1 AARAEIVR
9 IQVFHTNDIHG
20 WIMPRPA
27 AFHKENPERLVGGA
41 GALANAI
48 KKHAEPGART
58 LLLDGG
64 DWFQGTPEGTLSGG
78 KVMVEVFNALD
89 YDAVVVGNHD
99 YDLDEGRLKGLI
111 ADLKVP
117 VLGFNVV
124 RTATGERVPYL
135 KPYVLKDLGGVKV
148 GIFGLLTSN
157 MPFLNF
163 AKNFPGLTAQEE
175 VSSARRAVAELK
187 AAGAEVIV
195 ALTHVGIRRDSD
207 KEFIDD
213 RRIAAEVP
221 GIDLIVGGHTHTA
234 LTRPERDPAHGT
246 LIVQAGSYL
255 TRVGSAVLEFDTAQ
269 RKVMRSEGG
278 LRDLW
283 IDELGEDPALLK
295 IVDKHRSEVGRALDV
310 VVGTAAAALSRDRT
324 AESALGDWLTDC
336 ERKYTK
342 TQIAV
347 QNSGGIRADLPAGP
361 VTLRRLFE
369 IMPFD
374 NAIVTMNLRGDL
386 VRRVLEYGA
395 SGKYSMMQVS
405 GVRFSYDESA
415 PPGRRV
421 REAFVGEAP
430 LKDDGVYSLTT
441 ADFLAQGGVELDM
454 LPQGRDQAFT
464 PILIRDVLAWC
475 AQNYSPIS
483 IPPAGRITQASPRGM
498 K

>member
-1 AARAEIVR
+1 MGERRTAWAAALVLALLAWPADAETVR

-20 WIMPRPA
+20 WVMSRPA
-27 AFHKENPERLVGGA
+27 AFFKENPQRLVGGA

-78 KVMVEVFNALD
+78 KVMVEVFNALG

-135 KPYVLKDLGGVKV
+135 KPYILKDLGGVKV

-157 MPFLNF
+157 MPFLTF

-195 ALTHVGIRRDSD
+195 ALTHVGIRRDAD

-213 RRIAAEVP
+213 RKIAAEVP

-246 LIVQAGSYL
+246 LIVQSGSYL
-255 TRVGSAVLEFDTAQ
+255 TRVGSAVLEFDTAA
-269 RKVMRSEGG
+269 RKVVRSEGG

-295 IVDKHRSEVGRALDV
+295 IVDKHRDEVGRALDV
-310 VVGTAAAALSRDRT
+310 VVGTAAAPSRDGWRNPPR
-324 AESALGDWLTDC
+324 DWLTDC
-336 ERKYTK
+336 ERKYTD
-342 TQIAV
+342 
-347 QNSGGIRADLPAGP
+347 SDRHPELGGIGP
-361 VTLRRLFE
+361 TFR
-369 IMPFD
+369 
-374 NAIVTMNLRGDL
+374 
-386 VRRVLEYGA
+386 
-395 SGKYSMMQVS
+395 
-405 GVRFSYDESA
+405 
-415 PPGRRV
+415 PGR
-421 REAFVGEAP
+421 AP
-430 LKDDGVYSLTT
+430 APRLRDHAPTT
-441 ADFLAQGGVELDM
+441 
-454 LPQGRDQAFT
+454 R
-464 PILIRDVLAWC
+464 
-475 AQNYSPIS
+475 S
-483 IPPAGRITQASPRGM
+483 
-498 K
+498 